1 MTSCIGSFVRCK
13 RKIGSRHETT
23 FATTKKPRSMRLHG
37 LRGWFGTINQL
48 LARRRRARPR
58 GYLAYNVSFL
68 PLQRIPWKLS
78 TLLWKISRV
87 WPAISV
93 QIFGFSRNEPLP
105 FDSQLYRQW
114 FVSFRILE
122 RKREREEKSLFHPFV
137 RASTPAARIN
147 PYRKLFLIVDSFLSL
162 KERIFANYTVSRS
175 KVRNET

>member
-1 MTSCIGSFVRCK
+1 MNRWPDLNVFSKGGREESACYEKKLCTSVTSCIGSFVRCK

-23 FATTKKPRSMRLHG
+23 FATTKKPRSMRLRG

-68 PLQRIPWKLS
+68 PLQRIPWKLP

-105 FDSQLYRQW
+105 FDSQRYRQW
-114 FVSFRILE
+114 FVRILE
-122 RKREREEKSLFHPFV
+122 RERERGEESFSPF
-137 RASTPAARIN
+137 RPRFNACRE
-147 PYRKLFLIVDSFLSL
+147 D
-162 KERIFANYTVSRS
+162 
-175 KVRNET
+175 